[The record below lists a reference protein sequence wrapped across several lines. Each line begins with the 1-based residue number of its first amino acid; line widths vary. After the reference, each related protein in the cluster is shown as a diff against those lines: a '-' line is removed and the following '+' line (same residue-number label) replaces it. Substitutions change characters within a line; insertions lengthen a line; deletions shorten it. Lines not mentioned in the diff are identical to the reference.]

1 MMKVEAMKTSTTEVF
16 VQQDDTSFTV
26 TPWSNFEGASVIVTG
41 KDLSVR
47 MACAMRWEEIDALI
61 VALAAARSA

>member
-1 MMKVEAMKTSTTEVF
+1 MKVEAMKTATTEVF

-26 TPWSNFEGASVIVTG
+26 TQWSNFEGANVMITG
-41 KDLSVR
+41 NDLYVR

-61 VALAAARSA
+61 VALAAARST